1 MIKIFTTFTLIPF
14 IVSTCFAIDCASPVK
29 EKLKLCSTADWPPY
43 EFTDPVTKKVLGS
56 SVNIIKKIADK
67 LNLDLETSSLPW
79 ERCLQMNQ
87 QGEID
92 GIFSVSKTPER
103 EQYLVYPQNN
113 IQTVSYVFAT
123 IRGSNIAWDDSKNVS
138 AIPQPIGAPQGYS
151 VTKTLKE
158 IKNIKVDDSAQSDE
172 INLNKLLLGRIGSI
186 IIGPEALD
194 LLLNEKKVADK
205 IQQLNPPFVDS
216 KKYYIAISKKYKN
229 DENKAI
235 ELAQKIDEAI
245 KDEPCQ

>member
-1 MIKIFTTFTLIPF
+1 MIKIFTTFNLIPF
-14 IVSTCFAIDCASPVK
+14 IVSTCFAINCVTPEK

-43 EFTDPVTKKVLGS
+43 EFTDPATKKVVGS

-92 GIFSVSKTPER
+92 GIFSVSKTPDR
-103 EQYLVYPQNN
+103 EQYLIYPQNN
-113 IQTVSYVFAT
+113 IQNVSYVFAT
-123 IRGSNIAWDDSKNVS
+123 IRGSNIAWDESKNVS

-158 IKNIKVDDSAQSDE
+158 MKNIKVDDSAQSDE
-172 INLNKLLLGRIGSI
+172 INLNKLLLGRVGSI
-186 IIGPEALD
+186 ILGPQALD
-194 LLLNEKKVADK
+194 LLLKEKKVSDK

-229 DENKAI
+229 DENKAN
-235 ELAQKIDEAI
+235 ELVQRIDAAI
-245 KDEPCQ
+245 KDEPCP